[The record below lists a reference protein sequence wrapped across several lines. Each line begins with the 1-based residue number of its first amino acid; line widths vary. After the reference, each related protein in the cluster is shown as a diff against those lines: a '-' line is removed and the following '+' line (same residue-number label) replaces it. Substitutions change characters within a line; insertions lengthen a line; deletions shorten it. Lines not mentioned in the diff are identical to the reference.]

1 MKQMKYKILLPII
14 LLVLLIPA
22 VFSIEVYV
30 RPAKIVARMNVT
42 SGEISTYTGFLEV
55 KNQNNFTVNVTL
67 NPQGD
72 LVGKVDFTEESLT
85 LEPEE
90 SKNIDF
96 TININQPG
104 NYQGTIVVT
113 YLAENT
119 LGVGL
124 QADIIVIATEVES
137 EQPIS
142 GFLSLTNT
150 LKYSIIGFIVL
161 IIIIVI
167 LFVIRGGVKSEE

>member
-1 MKQMKYKILLPII
+1 MKYKILLPVFF
-14 LLVLLIPA
+14 LVFLIPL

-30 RPAKIVARMNVT
+30 RPARIVARMNVT
-42 SGEISTYTGFLEV
+42 SGKTSTYTGFLEV

-67 NPQGD
+67 SPQGD
-72 LVGKVDFTEESLT
+72 LVGKVDITEESLT
-85 LEPEE
+85 LEPGE

-96 TININQPG
+96 TINIDQPG
-104 NYQGTIVVT
+104 TYQGTIVVT

-137 EQPIS
+137 EQRLIS
-142 GFLSLTNT
+142 GFLVLNNT
-150 LKYSIIGFIVL
+150 LKYIIGFIVL
-161 IIIIVI
+161 AIIIIV
-167 LFVIRGGVKSEE
+167 LLVSRRGVKSEE